1 MTRSELIATI
11 ASHYPG
17 LTAADVDASISA
29 LFTAIAE
36 RLAEGGRVE
45 IRGFGTFTANYR
57 PPRKGRNPMT
67 GEVVAVSAKHVP
79 HFKPG
84 RELRDRVAAS
94 AKREK
99 RIAPTKVR
107 ELALELR

>member
-1 MTRSELIATI
+1 MTRSELVSRLA
-11 ASHYPG
+11 AHYRG
-17 LTAADVDASISA
+17 LTAADVGASVSA
-29 LFTAIAE
+29 LFDAMSE

-57 PPRKGRNPMT
+57 PSRKGRNPMT

-94 AKREK
+94 AKSEK
-99 RIAPTKVR
+99 RSAPANVR
-107 ELALELR
+107 ELALEPG